1 MKAES
6 PGVVAATALL
16 QRFEP
21 VIRSTTGDKFYPMD
35 VEPYVR
41 ACSLWVQRP
50 GEEAVCVVPG
60 GELSL
65 DRLAQQPMDEARAV
79 HFLKFTDA
87 EDLGPDSRGR
97 RLRVFRR
104 RAKDRKESTR
114 AFRAGR
120 GRLARVG
127 YFSRFVDALYS
138 IALLARGRVPGESAA
153 AASVAYERIMADQE
167 RYRYHGRVL
176 RQDDWIVLQ
185 YWLFYP
191 FNDWRSG
198 FFGANDHEADWE
210 KIFVYLSE
218 SEAGEVSPE
227 WVAYAAHNYTG
238 DNLRRR
244 WDDPEVEKAGDHPV
258 VYVGA
263 GSHASYYAP
272 GEYLTELTLPL
283 PSPLARVTRA
293 IRTFWKTRL
302 GQYVG
307 DGEEDG
313 GSGYFSIPFV
323 DYARGD
329 GLSVGE
335 GGDRDWDEPRLI
347 SDPPPDW
354 VSGYRGLW
362 GLYARDPFEGE
373 DAPAGPMYNR
383 DKSINRAWYDPVGWA
398 GLDKVPPPTETLEAI
413 LEQRADIISRCSA
426 LRTEI
431 DDKSRKLKKLGAELA
446 AMRDR
451 SHLDAPYQEG
461 TKRVA
466 ELSGE
471 LDRLRGKLATD
482 EAVSESLTEYAGRLR
497 AGVRDQARAHISRA
511 HRPASEEEL
520 RVSRVAEA
528 WAAISV
534 SLMLISFVV
543 IAMFEREHLISMLV
557 FSIAFFAFVE
567 AGFRGRLVNL
577 VSSANIG
584 LAVVATLIIIYEFF
598 WQLVVAAVL
607 VVGLYV
613 LWDNLRELRR

>member
-1 MKAES
+1 MKTENPSVKAT
-6 PGVVAATALL
+6 TALL

-21 VIRSTTGDKFYPMD
+21 VIRSTSGDKFYPMD

-50 GEEAVCVVPG
+50 GEEVVCVVPG
-60 GELSL
+60 GKLSL
-65 DRLAQQPMDEARAV
+65 DRLAQQPMDVAGAV

-87 EDLGPDSRGR
+87 GDLGLDARGG
-97 RLRVFRR
+97 RLRQFRK
-104 RAKDRKESTR
+104 RAMDRKESRR

-138 IALLARGRVPGESAA
+138 ITLLARGRVPGESAA
-153 AASVAYERIMADQE
+153 AASVAYERIMAQQE
-167 RYRYHGRVL
+167 RYCYHGRVL
-176 RQDDWIVLQ
+176 RQDGWIVLQ

-210 KIFVYLSE
+210 KIFIYLSE

-244 WDDPEVEKAGDHPV
+244 WDDPEVEKVGEHPV
-258 VYVGA
+258 IYVGA

-283 PSPLARVTRA
+283 PSPLARVAGA
-293 IRTFWKTRL
+293 IRSFWETRL

-307 DGEEDG
+307 DGEEGG

-335 GGDRDWDEPRLI
+335 RGDRAWDEPRLI

-413 LEQRADIISRCSA
+413 LEQRADIISRCGA
-426 LRTEI
+426 LRADI
-431 DDKSRKLKKLGAELA
+431 DHKSRQLKRLGAELA

-461 TKRVA
+461 TKRA
-466 ELSGE
+466 TELSGE

-482 EAVSESLTEYAGRLR
+482 EAVSESLTEYAGRLK
-497 AGVRDQARAHISRA
+497 AGERDQARAHISRA
-511 HRPASEEEL
+511 HRPASEDEL

-534 SLMLISFVV
+534 SLMLISFVG

-598 WQLVVAAVL
+598 WQLVIAAVL

>member
-1 MKAES
+1 MKTENPSEKAT
-6 PGVVAATALL
+6 TALL

-21 VIRSTTGDKFYPMD
+21 VIRSTSGDKFYPMD

-41 ACSLWVQRP
+41 ASSLWVQRP

-60 GELSL
+60 RKLSL
-65 DRLAQQPMDEARAV
+65 DRLAQQPMDEAGAV

-87 EDLGPDSRGR
+87 GDLGLDARGG
-97 RLRVFRR
+97 RLRLLGK
-104 RAKDRKESTR
+104 RAMDRKESRR

-138 IALLARGRVPGESAA
+138 ITLLARGRVPGESAA
-153 AASVAYERIMADQE
+153 AASVAYERIMAQQE

-176 RQDDWIVLQ
+176 RQDGWIVLQ

-191 FNDWRSG
+191 FNDWRSN

-210 KIFVYLSE
+210 KIFIYLSE

-244 WDDPEVEKAGDHPV
+244 WDDPEVEKVGEHPV
-258 VYVGA
+258 IYVGA

-283 PSPLARVTRA
+283 PSPLARVTGA

-307 DGEEDG
+307 NGEEDG

-335 GGDRDWDEPRLI
+335 GGDRSWDEPRLI
-347 SDPPPDW
+347 SDPTPAW

-383 DKSINRAWYDPVGWA
+383 DKSVSRAWYDPVGWA
-398 GLDKVPPPTETLEAI
+398 GLDKVAPPTETLEAI
-413 LEQRADIISRCSA
+413 LEQRADIISRCDA
-426 LRTEI
+426 LRDEI
-431 DDKSRKLKKLGAELA
+431 DDKSRQLKKLGTELA

-461 TKRVA
+461 TRRAA

-482 EAVSESLTEYAGRLR
+482 EAVSESLAEYAARLR
-497 AGVRDQARAHISRA
+497 AGERDQARAHISRA
-511 HRPASEEEL
+511 HRPASEDEL

-534 SLMLISFVV
+534 SLMLISFVG

-607 VVGLYV
+607 VLGLYV
-613 LWDNLRELRR
+613 LWDNLREIRR

>member
-1 MKAES
+1 MKTENPSVKAT
-6 PGVVAATALL
+6 TALL

-21 VIRSTTGDKFYPMD
+21 VIRSTSGDKFYPMD

-60 GELSL
+60 GKLSL
-65 DRLAQQPMDEARAV
+65 DRLAQQPMDEAGAV

-87 EDLGPDSRGR
+87 GDLGLDARGG
-97 RLRVFRR
+97 RLRLLGK
-104 RAKDRKESTR
+104 RAMDRKESR
-114 AFRAGR
+114 RSFRAGR

-138 IALLARGRVPGESAA
+138 ITLLARGRVPGESAA
-153 AASVAYERIMADQE
+153 AASVAYERIMAQQE
-167 RYRYHGRVL
+167 RYCYHGRVL
-176 RQDDWIVLQ
+176 RQDGWIVLQ

-191 FNDWRSG
+191 FNDWRSN

-210 KIFVYLSE
+210 KIFIYLSE

-244 WDDPEVEKAGDHPV
+244 WDDPEVEKVGEHPV
-258 VYVGA
+258 IYVGA

-283 PSPLARVTRA
+283 PSPLARVTGA

-307 DGEEDG
+307 NGEEDG

-335 GGDRDWDEPRLI
+335 GGDRSWDEPRLI
-347 SDPPPDW
+347 SDPTPAW

-383 DKSINRAWYDPVGWA
+383 DKSVSRAWYDPVGWA
-398 GLDKVPPPTETLEAI
+398 GLDKVAPPTETLEAI
-413 LEQRADIISRCSA
+413 LEQRADIISRCDA
-426 LRTEI
+426 LRDEI
-431 DDKSRKLKKLGAELA
+431 DDKSRQLKKLGTELA

-461 TKRVA
+461 TRRAA

-482 EAVSESLTEYAGRLR
+482 EAVSESLAEYAARLR
-497 AGVRDQARAHISRA
+497 AGERDQARAHISRA
-511 HRPASEEEL
+511 HRPASEDEL

-534 SLMLISFVV
+534 SLMLISFVG

-607 VVGLYV
+607 VLGLYV
-613 LWDNLRELRR
+613 LWDNLREIRR

>member
-1 MKAES
+1 M
-6 PGVVAATALL
+6 ALL
-16 QRFEP
+16 RRFEP
-21 VIRSTTGDKFYPMD
+21 AIRSTIGDKFYPMD

-50 GEEAVCVVPG
+50 GEEAKCVVRG
-60 GELSL
+60 NKLTL
-65 DRLAQQPMDEARAV
+65 DRLAQQPMDEAGAV
-79 HFLKFTDA
+79 HFLKFTD
-87 EDLGPDSRGR
+87 EDDLGYDARGG
-97 RLRVFRR
+97 RLLLR
-104 RAKDRKESTR
+104 RALDRKESRR
-114 AFRAGR
+114 AFKAGR

-153 AASVAYERIMADQE
+153 AASVAYGRIMAE
-167 RYRYHGRVL
+167 NEHYRYHGRML
-176 RQDDWIVLQ
+176 RQDGWIILQ

-210 KIFVYLSE
+210 KIFIYLSE
-218 SEAGEVSPE
+218 SEDGEVSPE
-227 WVAYAAHNYTG
+227 WVGYAAHNYTG

-244 WDDPEVEKAGDHPV
+244 WDDPEVEKVGEHPV
-258 VYVGA
+258 IYVGA
-263 GSHASYYAP
+263 GSHASYFAP

-283 PSPLARVTRA
+283 PSRLARFTETVRS
-293 IRTFWKTRL
+293 FWRTRL

-307 DGEEDG
+307 DGEEG
-313 GSGYFSIPFV
+313 GGYFSIPFV

-335 GGDRDWDEPRLI
+335 GGDRAWDEPRLI
-347 SDPPPDW
+347 TDPPPDW

-383 DKSINRAWYDPVGWA
+383 DKSVSRAWYDPVGWA
-398 GLDKVPPPTETLEAI
+398 GLDKVPPPAETLETT
-413 LEQRADIISRCSA
+413 LEQRADIVSRCDA
-426 LRTEI
+426 LRAEI
-431 DDKSRKLKKLGAELA
+431 DDKSRRLKKLGAELA

-451 SHLDAPYQEG
+451 SHLDTPYEAG
-461 TKRVA
+461 AKRVA

-471 LDRLRGKLATD
+471 LDSLRARLATD
-482 EAVSESLTEYAGRLR
+482 EAVSKSLEEYAGRLR
-497 AGVRDQARAHISRA
+497 AGERDPARAHIVRA
-511 HRPASEEEL
+511 HRPASEDEL

-534 SLMLISFVV
+534 SLMIISFVA
-543 IAMFEREHLISMLV
+543 IAMLAREHLISMLV

-584 LAVVATLIIIYEFF
+584 LAVVATLILLYEFF
-598 WQLVVAAVL
+598 WPLVVAAVL
-607 VVGLYV
+607 VIGLYV
-613 LWDNLRELRR
+613 LWDNLREIRR

>member
-1 MKAES
+1 MKTENPSVKAT
-6 PGVVAATALL
+6 TALL

-21 VIRSTTGDKFYPMD
+21 VIRSTSGDKFYPMD

-60 GELSL
+60 RKLSL
-65 DRLAQQPMDEARAV
+65 DRLAQQPMDEAGAV

-87 EDLGPDSRGR
+87 GDLGLDARGG
-97 RLRVFRR
+97 RLRLLGK
-104 RAKDRKESTR
+104 RAMDRKESR
-114 AFRAGR
+114 RSFRAGR

-138 IALLARGRVPGESAA
+138 ITLLARGRVPGEAAA
-153 AASVAYERIMADQE
+153 AASVAYERIMAQQE
-167 RYRYHGRVL
+167 RYCYHGRVL
-176 RQDDWIVLQ
+176 RQDGWIVLQ

-191 FNDWRSG
+191 FNDWRSN

-210 KIFVYLSE
+210 KIFIYLSE

-244 WDDPEVEKAGDHPV
+244 WDDPEVEKEGEHPV
-258 VYVGA
+258 IYVGA

-283 PSPLARVTRA
+283 PSPLARVTGA

-307 DGEEDG
+307 NGEEDG

-335 GGDRDWDEPRLI
+335 GGDRSWDEPRLI
-347 SDPPPDW
+347 SDPTPAW

-383 DKSINRAWYDPVGWA
+383 DKSVSRAWYDPVGWA
-398 GLDKVPPPTETLEAI
+398 GLDKVAPPTETLEAI
-413 LEQRADIISRCSA
+413 LEQRADIISRCDA
-426 LRTEI
+426 LRDEI
-431 DDKSRKLKKLGAELA
+431 DDKSRQLKKLGTELA

-461 TKRVA
+461 TRRAA

-482 EAVSESLTEYAGRLR
+482 EAVSESLAEYAARLR
-497 AGVRDQARAHISRA
+497 AGERDQARAHISRA
-511 HRPASEEEL
+511 HRPASEDEL

-534 SLMLISFVV
+534 SLMLISFVG

-607 VVGLYV
+607 VLGLYV
-613 LWDNLRELRR
+613 LWDNLREIRR

>member
-1 MKAES
+1 M
-6 PGVVAATALL
+6 
-16 QRFEP
+16 
-21 VIRSTTGDKFYPMD
+21 
-35 VEPYVR
+35 
-41 ACSLWVQRP
+41 
-50 GEEAVCVVPG
+50 
-60 GELSL
+60 
-65 DRLAQQPMDEARAV
+65 
-79 HFLKFTDA
+79 
-87 EDLGPDSRGR
+87 
-97 RLRVFRR
+97 
-104 RAKDRKESTR
+104 
-114 AFRAGR
+114 
-120 GRLARVG
+120 
-127 YFSRFVDALYS
+127 
-138 IALLARGRVPGESAA
+138 
-153 AASVAYERIMADQE
+153 
-167 RYRYHGRVL
+167 
-176 RQDDWIVLQ
+176 
-185 YWLFYP
+185 
-191 FNDWRSG
+191 
-198 FFGANDHEADWE
+198 
-210 KIFVYLSE
+210 
-218 SEAGEVSPE
+218 
-227 WVAYAAHNYTG
+227 
-238 DNLRRR
+238 
-244 WDDPEVEKAGDHPV
+244 
-258 VYVGA
+258 
-263 GSHASYYAP
+263 
-272 GEYLTELTLPL
+272 
-283 PSPLARVTRA
+283 
-293 IRTFWKTRL
+293 
-302 GQYVG
+302 
-307 DGEEDG
+307 
-313 GSGYFSIPFV
+313 

-335 GGDRDWDEPRLI
+335 RGDRTWDEPRLI

-413 LEQRADIISRCSA
+413 LEQRADIISRCGA
-426 LRTEI
+426 LRDDI
-431 DDKSRKLKKLGAELA
+431 DHKSRQLKRLGAELA

-461 TKRVA
+461 TKRAA

-482 EAVSESLTEYAGRLR
+482 EAVSESLTEYAGRLK
-497 AGVRDQARAHISRA
+497 AGERDQARAHISRA
-511 HRPASEEEL
+511 HRPASEDEL

-534 SLMLISFVV
+534 SLMLISFVG

-598 WQLVVAAVL
+598 WQLVIAAVL